1 MTKNQLI
8 NLNEGELTAQF
19 KMSGDLFELNANGI
33 MLNQLNLGA
42 LDDSIMNLYLRKF
55 EAGKITCTPLIGL
68 QSSSQLSQAENK
80 LRWNGIWENITYS
93 VTFSLTG
100 QSWFWE
106 VEVEGQNVTVD
117 IIYGQDLGV
126 ADKGTVQSNEAYN
139 SQYLDHVV
147 TESEENGYTI
157 CSRQNQAQSRGNYPY
172 LQQGALSKTVGY
184 STDGF
189 QFFGKSYKITNEPAI
204 LTQKHLVNEV
214 YQYEMA
220 YSALQ
225 SEQLELKGKESIVFY
240 GYAAFDHPESITDP
254 VALKTIHEFWE
265 KARQTEDVFI
275 NVETVK
281 KIVTIGE
288 PVKTQTFS
296 KTEIESYFPE
306 RLEEEYE
313 SGKLLSFFT
322 QEKAH
327 IVLKEKEEMMERPH
341 GHIIISGAQ
350 LSVDEPVLTTTAY
363 MYGVFNSQ
371 VVLGN
376 TSNNKFI
383 SNVRNGLNIAKT
395 AGQRLYV
402 EIEGVFSL
410 LTMPSAFE
418 MGFNYAMWY
427 YKIKDDVLKIRN
439 YTTIEGPELFLEVE
453 SEKGKEYRFAL
464 TNQVTMNE
472 VENTVP
478 YSLSKKGNQLQF
490 CSEKQSTMS
499 ELYPELNYTMTIE
512 DVNFSLTDERF
523 FLENGTAT
531 VSPLV
536 VLEMNE
542 TSHFTVAI
550 QGSLENENSKFIKRS
565 FQEEVTKYTHH
576 FRKVM
581 NGFELSIDSE
591 NQALDRVN
599 ILAWWYTHN
608 MLVHYLVPHGL
619 EQYGGAA
626 WGTRDVMQ
634 GPTEYF
640 MATQNYTSIKEI
652 LRILFANQ
660 FADDGNWPQWFMFD
674 RYTHLKA
681 EESHGDIIV
690 WPLKVMGDYLMASND
705 YAFLDELIVYTNR
718 ETFDKTEQTAT
729 VFEHIVK
736 AIDYIQN
743 HLLEGTNLPGYG
755 DGDWDDT
762 LQPYDSRL
770 KSHMASS
777 WTVALMYQSLK
788 QLAEVLNSYN
798 QEFSDKLKEMYQS
811 LEADYKEYMLS
822 TDVIPGFVFMEDPN
836 KIELMIHPT
845 DTRTG
850 INYRLLPM
858 QQSMIAELFTP
869 EEAEQHYQLIKK
881 ELSYPDGVRLMSE
894 PARYEGGVST
904 YFKRAEQAAN
914 FGREVGLQYVHAHIR
929 FAEAMAKI
937 GKRNEAWNALSIV
950 NPINI
955 KKVVPNAQLRQ
966 SNAYFSSS
974 DGDFKTRY
982 EAAENFNKLK
992 NGEVEVKG
1000 GWRIYSSGP
1009 GIYMN
1014 QLIANILGIRATE
1027 ANLTIDPILP
1037 DSLNGLEVTFEIY
1050 NKPVKFHYHM
1060 NNKTPY
1066 VEVNQKKIHTKDY
1079 SNRYRS
1085 GGLVLE
1091 KEEVEKHL
1099 KIKNNRIDIYIQQKD

>member
-1 MTKNQLI
+1 MNMTKNQLI
-8 NLNEGELTAQF
+8 NINEGELTAQF
-19 KMSGDLFELNANGI
+19 KMSGDLFELNANGT

-42 LDDSIMNLYLRKF
+42 LDASIMNVYLRKF
-55 EAGKITCTPLIGL
+55 EADKVFYTPLIGL
-68 QSSSQLSQAENK
+68 QSTSQLSQSKNK
-80 LRWNGIWENITYS
+80 LRWAGNWEDITYS
-93 VTFSLTG
+93 VTFTLIEEA
-100 QSWFWE
+100 WFWE

-117 IIYGQDLGV
+117 IVYGQDVGL

-139 SQYLDHVV
+139 SQYLDHAVF
-147 TESEENGYTI
+147 ESEENGYTI
-157 CSRQNQAQSRGNYPY
+157 CSRQNQAQGKENYPY

-189 QFFGKSYKITNEPAI
+189 QFFGKSYKTTNEPAR
-204 LTQKHLVNEV
+204 LSQKQLANEV

-225 SEQLELKGKESIVFY
+225 SEQFELNGKQTVVFY
-240 GYAAFDHPESITDP
+240 GYTTFNHPESITKP
-254 VALKTIHEFWE
+254 VALKTIQQLWE
-265 KARQTEDVFI
+265 KSKQSEDVFT
-275 NVETVK
+275 NAAMVK
-281 KIVTIGE
+281 KASVIGE
-288 PVKTQTFS
+288 PLQTQAFA
-296 KTEIESYFPE
+296 KTEIENYFPE
-306 RLEEEYE
+306 RMEEEHQGE
-313 SGKLLSFFT
+313 KLLSFFT

-327 IVLKEKEEMMERPH
+327 VVLKEKEEMMERPH
-341 GHIIISGAQ
+341 GHILFSGAQ
-350 LSVDEPVLTTTAY
+350 LTVDEPILTTTSY
-363 MYGVFNSQ
+363 MYGIFNSQ
-371 VVLGN
+371 VVMGN

-383 SNVRNGLNIAKT
+383 SNMRNGLNITKT

-402 EIEGVFSL
+402 ETEGVFSL

-418 MGFNYAMWY
+418 MGFNYAVWY
-427 YKIKDDVLKIRN
+427 YKIQDDVLKIKN

-453 SEKGKEYRFAL
+453 SEKGKAYRFIL

-490 CSEKQSTMS
+490 RSDNQSTMS

-512 DVNFSLTDERF
+512 GVNFSLTDEHF
-523 FLENGTAT
+523 FLENGTDA
-531 VSPLV
+531 VNPLV
-536 VLEMNE
+536 VLELDK
-542 TSHFTVAI
+542 TPKFTVAI
-550 QGSLENENSKFIKRS
+550 QGSLEEENSEIVSRS
-565 FQEEVTKYTHH
+565 FQDEVTKYTHH
-576 FRKVM
+576 FKQVM
-581 NGFELSIDSE
+581 NGFELTIDAEDHS
-591 NQALDRVN
+591 LDRVN
-599 ILAWWYTHN
+599 LLAWWYTHN

-640 MATQNYTSIKEI
+640 MATQNYASIKEI

-690 WPLKVMGDYLMASND
+690 WPLKVIGDYLKASND
-705 YAFLDELIVYTNR
+705 YAFLDESIVYTDR

-736 AIDYIQN
+736 EINYIQH

-788 QLAEVLNSYN
+788 QLAEVLNSY
-798 QEFSDKLKEMYQS
+798 EPDFSNELKEMYQD
-811 LEADYKEYMLS
+811 LEADYKKYMLS
-822 TDVIPGFVFMEDPN
+822 TDVIPGFVFMESPD
-836 KIELMIHPT
+836 KVELMIHPT

-850 INYRLLPM
+850 IDYRLLPM

-869 EEAEQHYQLIKK
+869 EEAERHYQLIKN

-929 FAEAMAKI
+929 FAEAMATI
-937 GKRNEAWNALSIV
+937 GKQNEAWNALSIV

-955 KKVVPNAQLRQ
+955 KTVVPNAQLRQ

-982 EAAENFNKLK
+982 EAAENFSKLK

-1014 QLIANILGIRATE
+1014 QLITNILGIRATE
-1027 ANLTIDPILP
+1027 TNLTIDPVLP
-1037 DSLNGLEVTFEIY
+1037 DSLNGLVFTFELY
-1050 NKPVKFHYHM
+1050 NKPVNFYYHI
-1060 NNKTPY
+1060 NSETPH
-1066 VEVNQKKIHTKDY
+1066 VEINQRKVLTTVY

-1085 GGLVLE
+1085 GGFVVP
-1091 KEEVEKHL
+1091 KEEVEKQL
-1099 KIKNNRIDIYIQQKD
+1099 KAEDNRIDIYI

>member
-8 NLNEGELTAQF
+8 SINEGELTAQF
-19 KMSGDLFELNANGI
+19 KMSGDLFELNANGT

-42 LDDSIMNLYLRKF
+42 IDASIMNLYLRKF
-55 EAGKITCTPLIGL
+55 EADKVSYTPLIGL
-68 QSSSQLSQAENK
+68 QSTSQLSQSENK
-80 LRWNGIWENITYS
+80 IRWTGNWKDIAYS
-93 VTFSLTG
+93 VTFSLVK
-100 QSWFWE
+100 QAWFWE
-106 VEVEGQNVTVD
+106 VEVDGLGVTVD
-117 IIYGQDLGV
+117 FVYGQDIGL

-139 SQYLDHVV
+139 SQYLDHAVF
-147 TESEENGYTI
+147 ESEEMGYTI
-157 CSRQNQAQSRGNYPY
+157 CSRQNQVQSKGNYPY

-189 QFFGKSYKITNEPAI
+189 QFFGKSYKTTNEPAI
-204 LTQKHLVNEV
+204 LSQKQLANEV

-225 SEQLELKGKESIVFY
+225 SEQLVLNGKQSIVFY
-240 GYAAFDHPESITDP
+240 GYTAFDHPEAIKKP
-254 VALKTIHEFWE
+254 VALKTIQQLWE
-265 KARQTEDVFI
+265 KAKQSKEVFTDV
-275 NVETVK
+275 EMVK
-281 KIVTIGE
+281 KAAVIGE
-288 PVKTQTFS
+288 PLQTKAFS
-296 KTEIESYFPE
+296 KIETESYFPE
-306 RLEEEYE
+306 RIEEEYE
-313 SGKLLSFFT
+313 EGKLLSFFT
-322 QEKAH
+322 QEKTH
-327 IVLKEKEEMMERPH
+327 VVLKEKEELMERPH
-341 GHIIISGAQ
+341 GHILFSGNQ
-350 LSVDEPVLTTTAY
+350 LTVDESILTTTSY
-363 MYGVFNSQ
+363 MYGIFNSQ
-371 VVLGN
+371 VVMGN

-383 SNVRNGLNIAKT
+383 SNVRNGLNSAKT

-402 EIEGVFSL
+402 ETEGVYSL

-418 MGFNYAMWY
+418 MGFNYAIWY
-427 YKIKDDVLKIRN
+427 YKIHDDVLKIKN
-439 YTTIEGPELFLEVE
+439 YTTVEGPELFLEVE
-453 SEKGKEYRFAL
+453 SEKGKAYDFIL
-464 TNQVTMNE
+464 TTQVTMNE
-472 VENTVP
+472 SENTVP
-478 YSLSKKGNQLQF
+478 YSLSKQGNQLQF
-490 CSEKQSTMS
+490 RPENQSTMYD
-499 ELYPELNYTMTIE
+499 LYPDLNYTMTIKGV
-512 DVNFSLTDERF
+512 DFSLTDECF
-523 FLENGTAT
+523 FLENGSDAE
-531 VSPLV
+531 SPLV
-536 VLEMNE
+536 VIKMDK
-542 TSHFTVAI
+542 TSQFTVAI
-550 QGSLENENSKFIKRS
+550 QGSLENEKSEFVSRS
-565 FQEEVTKYTHH
+565 FQEEVSKYTNY
-576 FRKVM
+576 FKQVM
-581 NGFELSIDSE
+581 NGFELSIDTE
-591 NQALDRVN
+591 NHSLDRVN
-599 ILAWWYTHN
+599 LLAWWYTHN

-640 MATQNYTSIKEI
+640 MATQNYASIKEL

-690 WPLKVMGDYLMASND
+690 WPLKVIGDYLIASND
-705 YAFLDELIVYTNR
+705 YAFLDERIAYTDR
-718 ETFDKTEQTAT
+718 KTFDKTKQSVT

-736 AIDYIQN
+736 TIDYIQK
-743 HLLEGTNLPGYG
+743 HLLEGTSLPGYG

-762 LQPYDSRL
+762 LQPYDQRL

-788 QLAEVLNSYN
+788 QLAEVLNSYDLD
-798 QEFSDKLKEMYQS
+798 FSNELKEMHQD
-811 LEADYKEYMLS
+811 LEADYKKYMLS
-822 TDVIPGFVFMEDPN
+822 TDVIPGFVFMENPD
-836 KIELMIHPT
+836 KVELMVHPT

-850 INYRLLPM
+850 IDYRLLPM

-869 EEAEQHYQLIKK
+869 EEAERHYQLIKN

-929 FAEAMAKI
+929 FAEAMATI
-937 GKRNEAWNALSIV
+937 GKINEAWDALSIV

-982 EAAENFNKLK
+982 EAAENFSKLK

-1014 QLIANILGIRATE
+1014 QLISNILGIRATE
-1027 ANLTIDPILP
+1027 TSLTIDPVLP
-1037 DSLNGLEVTFEIY
+1037 DSLNGLVFTFELY
-1050 NKPVKFHYHM
+1050 NKPVKIYYHLK
-1060 NNKTPY
+1060 NETPHL
-1066 VEVNQKKIHTKDY
+1066 EINQKTVFTDGY

-1085 GGLVLE
+1085 GGYVVT
-1091 KEEVEKHL
+1091 KEEVEKKL
-1099 KIKNNRIDIYIQQKD
+1099 NETNNRMDIYL

>member
-8 NLNEGELTAQF
+8 SINEGELTAQF
-19 KMSGDLFELNANGI
+19 KMSGDLFELNTNGT

-42 LDDSIMNLYLRKF
+42 LDASIMNVFLRKF
-55 EAGKITCTPLIGL
+55 EAGKVTYTPLIGL
-68 QSSSQLSQAENK
+68 QSTSQLSQAENK
-80 LRWNGIWENITYS
+80 MRWTGNWEDIAYS
-93 VTFSLTG
+93 VTFSLTE
-100 QSWFWE
+100 QAWFWDIE
-106 VEVEGQNVTVD
+106 VDGQNVTVD
-117 IIYGQDLGV
+117 IVYGQDVGL

-139 SQYLDHVV
+139 SQYLDHAVF
-147 TESEENGYTI
+147 ESEENGYTI
-157 CSRQNQAQSRGNYPY
+157 CSRQNQAQGNGNHPY

-189 QFFGKSYKITNEPAI
+189 QFFGKSYKTTNEPAI
-204 LTQKHLVNEV
+204 LSQKHLANEV

-225 SEQLELKGKESIVFY
+225 SEQFLLTGKQSIVFY
-240 GYAAFDHPESITDP
+240 GFTAFDHPEAITKP
-254 VALKTIHEFWE
+254 VALKMIQQLWGKTKQSKEVF
-265 KARQTEDVFI
+265 TDVEM
-275 NVETVK
+275 VKKETV
-281 KIVTIGE
+281 IGE
-288 PVKTQTFS
+288 PLQTQTFT
-296 KTEIESYFPE
+296 KAEIKDYFPE

-313 SGKLLSFFT
+313 EGKLLSFFT

-327 IVLKEKEEMMERPH
+327 VVLKEKEELMERPH
-341 GHIIISGAQ
+341 GHILFSGAQ
-350 LSVDEPVLTTTAY
+350 LTVDEAILTTTAY
-363 MYGVFNSQ
+363 MYGIFNSQ
-371 VVLGN
+371 VVMGN

-383 SNVRNGLNIAKT
+383 SNMRNGLNIAKT

-402 EIEGVFSL
+402 ELEGNFHL

-418 MGFNYAMWY
+418 MGFNYAIWY
-427 YKIKDDVLKIRN
+427 YKIQDDVLRIKN
-439 YTTIEGPELFLEVE
+439 YTTIEEPELFLEVE
-453 SEKGKEYRFAL
+453 SEKSKAYRFVL
-464 TNQVTMNE
+464 TSQVTMNE
-472 VENTVP
+472 IENTVP
-478 YSLSKKGNQLQF
+478 YSLSEQGNQLQF
-490 CSEKQSTMS
+490 RSEKQSTMS

-512 DVNFSLTDERF
+512 GVDFSLTDEHF
-523 FLENGTAT
+523 FLENGTDAE
-531 VSPLV
+531 SPLV
-536 VLEMNE
+536 VLEMDK
-542 TSHFTVAI
+542 TPKFTVEI
-550 QGSLENENSKFIKRS
+550 QASLENENSEFIKRS
-565 FQEEVTKYTHH
+565 FQDEVTKYTHH
-576 FRKVM
+576 LKQVM
-581 NGFELSIDSE
+581 NGFELSIDTEDHS
-591 NQALDRVN
+591 LDRVN
-599 ILAWWYTHN
+599 LLAWWYTHN

-640 MATQNYTSIKEI
+640 MATQNYASIKEI

-674 RYTHLKA
+674 RYTYLKA
-681 EESHGDIIV
+681 EESHGDVIV
-690 WPLKVMGDYLMASND
+690 WPLKVIGDYLKASND
-705 YAFLDELIVYTNR
+705 YAFLDEPIAYTDR

-736 AIDYIQN
+736 EIDYIQH

-762 LQPYDSRL
+762 LQPFDSRL

-788 QLAEVLNSYN
+788 QLAEVLNQYN
-798 QEFSDKLKEMYQS
+798 PDFSSVLKEMYQD
-811 LEADYKEYMLS
+811 LEADYKKYMLS
-822 TDVIPGFVFMEDPN
+822 TDVIPGFVFMENPD
-836 KIELMIHPT
+836 KVELMIHPT

-850 INYRLLPM
+850 IDYRLLPM

-869 EEAEQHYQLIKK
+869 EQVERHYQLIKN

-894 PARYEGGVST
+894 PARYEGGVSM

-929 FAEAMAKI
+929 FAEAMATI
-937 GKRNEAWNALSIV
+937 GKRNEAWESLSIV

-955 KKVVPNAQLRQ
+955 KTVVPNAQLRQ

-982 EAAENFNKLK
+982 EAAENFTKLK

-1014 QLIANILGIRATE
+1014 QLISNILGIRSTE
-1027 ANLTIDPILP
+1027 TNLTIDPVLP
-1037 DSLNGLEVTFEIY
+1037 DSLNELVFTFELY
-1050 NKPVKFHYHM
+1050 NKPVKFYYHVK
-1060 NNKTPY
+1060 NEAPHL
-1066 VEVNQKKIHTKDY
+1066 EINQKTVFTDNY

-1085 GGLVLE
+1085 GGFVVS
-1091 KEEVEKHL
+1091 KEEVEKQL
-1099 KIKNNRIDIYIQQKD
+1099 KAEDNRFDIYL

>member
-1 MTKNQLI
+1 MTENKLI
-8 NLNEGELTAQF
+8 NLNEGKLTAQF
-19 KMSGDLFELNANGI
+19 KKSGDLFELNTNGV

-42 LDDSIMNLYLRKF
+42 VDASIMNIYLRKF
-55 EAGKITCTPLIGL
+55 EADEVFYTPLIGL
-68 QSSSQLSQAENK
+68 QSASQLSRFENK
-80 LRWNGIWENITYS
+80 IRWTGSWEDIVYS
-93 VTFSLTG
+93 VTFSLTD
-100 QSWFWE
+100 QAWFWE
-106 VEVEGQNVTVD
+106 IEVDGQDATID
-117 IIYGQDLGV
+117 IIYGQDIGL

-139 SQYLDHVV
+139 SQYLDHAVF
-147 TESEENGYTI
+147 ESKENGYTI
-157 CSRQNQAQSRGNYPY
+157 CSRQNQVQSNGNYPY

-189 QFFGKSYKITNEPAI
+189 QFFGKSYKTTNEPAI
-204 LTQKHLVNEV
+204 LSQKKLSNEV

-225 SEQLELKGKESIVFY
+225 SEQLELNGKQSIVFY
-240 GYAAFDHPESITDP
+240 GYTALNHPEAITKP
-254 VALKTIHEFWE
+254 VQLIEIKQLWE
-265 KARQTEDVFI
+265 KTKQLE
-275 NVETVK
+275 ETFTDIEVVK
-281 KIVTIGE
+281 KAADVGL
-288 PVKTQTFS
+288 PLQTQFFS
-296 KTEIESYFPE
+296 QAETEGYFPE

-313 SGKLLSFFT
+313 EGKLLSFFT
-322 QEKAH
+322 KNKSH
-327 IVLKEKEEMMERPH
+327 VVLKEKEVLMERPH
-341 GHIIISGAQ
+341 GHILFSGAH
-350 LSVDEPVLTTTAY
+350 LTVDESILTTTSY

-371 VVLGN
+371 VVMGN

-402 EIEGVFSL
+402 ELNGTFHL

-418 MGFNYAMWY
+418 MGFNYALWY
-427 YKIKDDVLKIRN
+427 YKIHDDVLKIKN
-439 YTTIEGPELFLEVE
+439 YTTIDGPELFLEVE
-453 SEKGKEYRFAL
+453 SEKGKAYHFIL
-464 TNQVTMNE
+464 TTQVTMNE
-472 VENTVP
+472 NENTVP
-478 YSLSKKGNQLQF
+478 YSLSKQGNQLQF
-490 CSEKQSTMS
+490 RPEKQSTMYD
-499 ELYPELNYTMTIE
+499 LYPELNYTMTIE
-512 DVNFSLTDERF
+512 GVSFSLTDERF
-523 FLENGTAT
+523 FLENELEDKC
-531 VSPLV
+531 PLV
-536 VLEMNE
+536 VMKMDK
-542 TSHFTVAI
+542 TSQFTVAI
-550 QGSLENENSKFIKRS
+550 QGNLDEGNVEFNSRS
-565 FQEEVTKYTHH
+565 FQEEVSKYTDH
-576 FRKVM
+576 FKQVM
-581 NGFELSIDSE
+581 NGFELSIDTKNHS
-591 NQALDRVN
+591 LDRVN
-599 ILAWWYTHN
+599 LLAWWYTHN
-608 MLVHYLVPHGL
+608 MLIHYLVPHGL

-640 MATQNYTSIKEI
+640 MATQNYGSIKEI
-652 LRILFANQ
+652 LQILFANQ

-690 WPLKVMGDYLMASND
+690 WPLKVIGDYLTASND
-705 YAFLDELIVYTNR
+705 YAFLDERIVYTDR
-718 ETFDKTEQTAT
+718 KTFDKIKQSAT

-736 AIDYIQN
+736 TIDYIQK

-762 LQPYDSRL
+762 LQPYDQRL

-777 WTVALMYQSLK
+777 WTVALMYQALK
-788 QLAEVLNSYN
+788 QLADVLNSYDLD
-798 QEFSDKLKEMYQS
+798 FSNELKEMYQN
-811 LEADYKEYMLS
+811 LESDYKKYMLS
-822 TDVIPGFVFMEDPN
+822 TDVIPGFVFMENPD
-836 KIELMIHPT
+836 KVELMIHPT
-845 DTRTG
+845 DTRTS
-850 INYRLLPM
+850 IAYRLLPM

-869 EEAEQHYQLIKK
+869 EEAERHYQLIKN

-929 FAEAMAKI
+929 FAEAMATI
-937 GKRNEAWNALSIV
+937 GKRNEAWDALSIV

-982 EAAENFNKLK
+982 EAAENFSKLK

-1014 QLIANILGIRATE
+1014 QLVSNVLGIRATE
-1027 ANLTIDPILP
+1027 TSLTIDPVLP
-1037 DSLNGLEVTFEIY
+1037 DSLNGLVFTFELY
-1050 NKPVKFHYHM
+1050 NKPVKIYYHLK
-1060 NNKTPY
+1060 NETPHL
-1066 VEVNQKKIHTKDY
+1066 EINQKTVLTDDY

-1085 GGLVLE
+1085 GGYVVT
-1091 KEEVEKHL
+1091 KEEVEKKL
-1099 KIKNNRIDIYIQQKD
+1099 NAGNNCIDVYL